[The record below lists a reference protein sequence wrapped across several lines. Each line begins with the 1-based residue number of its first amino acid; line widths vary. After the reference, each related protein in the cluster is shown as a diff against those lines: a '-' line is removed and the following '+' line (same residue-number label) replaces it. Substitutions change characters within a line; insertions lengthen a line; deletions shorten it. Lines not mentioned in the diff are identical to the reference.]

1 MECIQAHGGVF
12 LDSGGSTGSP
22 SLGHGPRRCS
32 DASILS
38 TVSGMAD
45 TVPLATI
52 NACKLN
58 FFY

>member
-1 MECIQAHGGVF
+1 MDVGGT
-12 LDSGGSTGSP
+12 TGSP
-22 SLGHGPRRCS
+22 SLSGHVRRMS

-52 NACKLN
+52 NACK
-58 FFY
+58 YVEQ